1 MKQKSVFTEYFGDY
15 PLIRVLD
22 FLILGRNMDYSMT
35 EIAKNAGVGWTAFSE
50 IWPHLIEKNI
60 AVFTRKI
67 GNAKL
72 FKLNAQNPW
81 VKELIKMD
89 KLITKME
96 TDKIILGTGE
106 AGSHKVLLASEV
118 TKTKLLK

>member
-1 MKQKSVFTEYFGDY
+1 MEEKSVFVEYLGDY

-50 IWPHLIEKNI
+50 LWPRLVEKEI
-60 AVFTRKI
+60 VAFTRQI

-72 FKLNAQNPW
+72 YKLNTKNLW
-81 VKELIKMD
+81 VKDLIRMD
-89 KLITKME
+89 KTITKIE
-96 TDKIILGTGE
+96 TDKLLE
-106 AGSHKVLLASEV
+106 EEEVLA
-118 TKTKLLK
+118 

>member
-1 MKQKSVFTEYFGDY
+1 MEEKSAFTEYFGDY

-22 FLILGRNMDYSMT
+22 FLIEGRDMDYSMT

-50 IWPHLIEKNI
+50 LWPKLAEKEI
-60 AVFTRKI
+60 VEPTRKI

-72 FKLNAQNPW
+72 YRLNAKNPW

-89 KLITKME
+89 SLM
-96 TDKIILGTGE
+96 
-106 AGSHKVLLASEV
+106 
-118 TKTKLLK
+118 TKLETEKILNKNQKAAVKLT